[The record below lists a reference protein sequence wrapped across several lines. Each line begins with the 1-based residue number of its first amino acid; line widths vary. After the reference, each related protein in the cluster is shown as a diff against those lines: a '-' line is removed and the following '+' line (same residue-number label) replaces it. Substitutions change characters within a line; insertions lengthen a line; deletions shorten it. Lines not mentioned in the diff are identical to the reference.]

1 MAKKTD
7 TAAAAT
13 TAKTRKSTAGIPRIT
28 AAVMGM
34 TPEGREAWFTEKCGK
49 LSAAIQKEVR
59 ERLDAVNAG
68 KYELKGGQGEGQGR
82 KIDFQKLFER
92 TTAADLL
99 ALKPMLDAV
108 IEAKRDAAIKEIEAQ
123 EAALAERKAQ
133 LAVPVS
139 VPADA
144 TV

>member
-1 MAKKTD
+1 MQD
-7 TAAAAT
+7 QDED
-13 TAKTRKSTAGIPRIT
+13 
-28 AAVMGM
+28 
-34 TPEGREAWFTEKCGK
+34 EGWAWGQDQ
-49 LSAAIQKEVR
+49 AQAQGR
-59 ERLDAVNAG
+59 AQGQGQGRAQAQG
-68 KYELKGGQGEGQGR
+68 QGQGQGEGQGK

-99 ALKPMLDAV
+99 ALKPMLEAV
-108 IEAKRDAAIKEIEAQ
+108 IEAKRDAAIKEIEEQ

-133 LAVPVS
+133 LAVPVPAAP